1 MPADP
6 KQTHVVHQWKHT
18 SPLISCRFDPSGK
31 YVFTTAEDRTVQR
44 WELPSGKKTVF
55 PAVHD
60 SWVRGLAF
68 VDGGTTPDGRVGP
81 HASSGK
87 TLVTGGFDG
96 RMMWWPATAANAP
109 QPSRK
114 IDAHD
119 GWVRYLDAST
129 DGKTIASCGND
140 QLVKLWNAADG
151 KPVRTLSGHASH
163 VYSVLFHPDG
173 KHLLS
178 GDLGGEVRQWDLAT
192 GKLVRTIDAK
202 ALHSYNGGQ
211 QVHYGGVR
219 SISVSKDRKY
229 VACGGLHKASNPL
242 GAVNEPIVL
251 LFDAKTGKKVNS
263 CVAAGVRGVA
273 WRSVFHPD
281 GFVVTGS
288 GGSGGGWLLFWK
300 PGSDKEIHKF
310 RLPNTARDMDL
321 HPDGLQVATI
331 HHDRQVRISRMAPKQ
346 KPAGKKKV

>member
-1 MPADP
+1 MKADP
-6 KQTHVVHQWKHT
+6 KQTHVVQQWKYT
-18 SPLISCRFDPSGK
+18 SPLISCRFDPTGK

-55 PAVHD
+55 PAVHET
-60 SWVRGLAF
+60 WVRGLTF
-68 VDGGTTPDGRVGP
+68 IDG
-81 HASSGK
+81 GK
-87 TLVTGGFDG
+87 TLVTGGYDG
-96 RMMWWPATAANAP
+96 QMMWWPATATNAP

-114 IDAHD
+114 IAAHD
-119 GWVRYLDAST
+119 GWIRYLDTSP

-151 KPVRTLSGHASH
+151 KPIRTLSGHASH
-163 VYSVLFHPDG
+163 VYSVEFHPDG

-178 GDLGGEVRQWDLAT
+178 GDLGGEVRQWDVST
-192 GKLVRTIDAK
+192 GKLVRTLDAK

-219 SISVSKDRKY
+219 SISVSKDQKH
-229 VACGGLHKASNPL
+229 VACSGLYKASNPL

-251 LFDAKTGKKVNS
+251 LFDGKTGKKVNS

-273 WRSVFHPD
+273 WRAVFHPD

-300 PGSDKEIHKF
+300 PGSNKEIHKF
-310 RLPNTARDMDL
+310 KLPNTARDMDL
-321 HPDGLQVATI
+321 HPDGIQVATI
-331 HHDRQVRISRMAPKQ
+331 HYDRQVRISRMAAKQ
-346 KPAGKKKV
+346 KPAAKKSKK